1 MADTFTAASQAAVA
15 WAASATM
22 IGLLNNSANVV
33 RVYRIWVYN
42 NSVGTVSGGTC
53 IYQLWRGTG
62 TTWTG
67 GTALTPIRHNP
78 AGVIALTSIGVNTLP
93 TSGFTN
99 TALLSQHTISNDEI
113 AVTSLTMEELQ
124 AFKATGLIWDAGY
137 GDSNVEPLVIRNGQG
152 IRLLALAAG
161 AGVGQGGTYAG
172 SAMFAME
179 FTVAAS

>member
-1 MADTFTAASQAAVA
+1 MADTFTAASQAAVN
-15 WAASATM
+15 WTASSTQ
-22 IGLLNNSANVV
+22 IGLINNSANVV

-42 NSVGTVSGGTC
+42 NGVGTVSGGTC

-62 TTWTG
+62 TAWTG

-78 AGVIALTSIGVNTLP
+78 AGVIALTSIAVNTLP

-99 TALLSQHTISNDEI
+99 TALLGQYTQSNDEI
-113 AVTSLTMEELQ
+113 AVTSLTMEEVQ

-137 GDSNVEPLVIRNGQG
+137 GDSNVEPIVVRTGQG
-152 IRLLALAAG
+152 VRLLTLAAG
-161 AGVGQGGTYAG
+161 TGVGQGGTYAG
-172 SAMFAME
+172 NSMFAME